1 MWVDQSPDESI
12 FATRFMPVRCWIELY
27 KKRTPV
33 RNPRAIDIMVVIAVV
48 VFTLVVVIYLGW
60 QVWRMFR
67 IDLPG

>member
-1 MWVDQSPDESI
+1 
-12 FATRFMPVRCWIELY
+12 
-27 KKRTPV
+27 
-33 RNPRAIDIMVVIAVV
+33 MVVIAVV